1 MKFDPEVARK
11 AKAELAIKLEQIAM
25 KYVPEGYRVE
35 YRKSLSGRHFGK
47 QKLIQAPRPVTRKSL
62 YIFLHE
68 CGHAFHKHQ
77 ERKQPRYVQ
86 EYQAEQFA
94 HDKMREE
101 GIAVPRSMTERAK
114 QYVRRKISQ
123 AEKRGAKAIDSE
135 VRRWAA

>member
-1 MKFDPEVARK
+1 MEFNVEKARQ
-11 AKAELAIKLEQIAM
+11 AKADLAIKLESIAI

-35 YRKSLSGRHFGK
+35 YRKSLSGRHYGK

-68 CGHAFHKHQ
+68 CGHAYYKHQ
-77 ERKQPRYVQ
+77 ERKEPRHVQ

-114 QYVRRKISQ
+114 QYVRRKIAQ
-123 AEKRGAKAIDSE
+123 AEKRGAKHIDPE
-135 VRRWAA
+135 ARRWAA